1 MSKFQEQVNELV
13 GKMEQTEN
21 GTWKLPEDL
30 SKDLSEELQFAVTAE
45 RRYRDTQGA
54 FTRSQQELK
63 KQMAIAEGLEAK
75 LLESEVAL
83 TKEQRY
89 ELNELKKT
97 NPDAWREKLNEYETK
112 NKTVLSKELEKIR
125 KESSNKGELEVRK
138 ELMEAWSKDTG
149 IVLTDEIV
157 DNELPPKFKKEL
169 EVGRITFEQFLDKAG
184 NFLKAAKVIEGST
197 ESTENDE
204 KSLSDVAGGREPSKE
219 AQEGDFD
226 ETYEKEAVF

>member
-13 GKMEQTEN
+13 GKMEQTDN
-21 GTWKLPEDL
+21 GTWKLPDEL
-30 SKDLSEELQFAVTAE
+30 SKDLSEEMQFAITAE

-83 TKEQRY
+83 TKEQKF

-97 NPDAWREKLNEYETK
+97 NPDAWRAKLNEYETK
-112 NKTVLSKELEKIR
+112 NKNVLSKELEKIR

-138 ELMEAWSKDTG
+138 ELMAAWSKDTG

-157 DNELPPKFKKEL
+157 DDELPPKFKKEL
-169 EVGRITFEQFLDKAG
+169 EVGKITFEQFLEKAG
-184 NFLKAAKVIEGST
+184 NFLTSQKVIQNSE

-204 KSLSDVAGGREPSKE
+204 KNLSEVAGGREPSKA

-226 ETYEKEAVF
+226 QTYEKEAIF